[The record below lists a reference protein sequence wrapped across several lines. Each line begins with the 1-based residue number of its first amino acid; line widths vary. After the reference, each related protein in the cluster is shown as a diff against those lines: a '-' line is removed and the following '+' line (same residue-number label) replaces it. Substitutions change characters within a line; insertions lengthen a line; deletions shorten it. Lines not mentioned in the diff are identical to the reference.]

1 MQKYKSR
8 AVCATFVLTFL
19 RAGVFSKVEIEK
31 MKNMIAVPEVVR
43 AVAIGSVAYA
53 AIAMLFTAL
62 SSSFLRFLN
71 RRFPT

>member
-31 MKNMIAVPEVVR
+31 MKNLAAVPEVFR
-43 AVAIGSVAYA
+43 IVAIGSIAYA
-53 AIAMLFTAL
+53 ALAMLLTAF
-62 SSSFLRFLN
+62 SSSILKSIN
-71 RRFPT
+71 KRFPT